1 MTSFPTTIAGLT
13 NSQQATYRR
22 LLRRLLAKRSR
33 NRTRTRYYEGKNELK
48 DLGYALPPIAKDIE
62 MVVGW
67 PAKAVE
73 ALANRVVLDG
83 VTTRDGSELSRTVS
97 DLMDANDLAQT
108 A

>member
-1 MTSFPTTIAGLT
+1 
-13 NSQQATYRR
+13 
-22 LLRRLLAKRSR
+22 
-33 NRTRTRYYEGKNELK
+33 
-48 DLGYALPPIAKDIE
+48 

-97 DLMDANDLAQT
+97 D
-108 A
+108 